1 MPKPILLDWDKGSDE
16 VDVKTIPGPKDWLSS
31 MQLIR
36 EIAAD
41 PGEFQSLAID
51 TADPLEDMAEAFI
64 CARDKKS
71 SLEAYGFGSGY
82 EALAAEWRVFL
93 AELDQVRAKG
103 LTVMILLHATV
114 RTAQDP
120 VLGDHDQWTGQLQKK
135 TWAATL
141 RWADMIGFMDFDSA
155 KAPDGKRSLITE
167 DRVLHTQRGTGFV
180 AKNRYNMPLRI
191 PMVKPNLWGSVQQ
204 AIQTHQ
210 LNPAEIILRIEGMAK
225 LVEQRS
231 PGALEKA
238 KSYVL
243 DAKLDVT
250 KLLSIEQALTAKLS
264 EPTNAQAGAGA

>member
-16 VDVKTIPGPKDWLSS
+16 VDVKKIPGPKDWASS
-31 MQLIR
+31 LQLIR
-36 EIAAD
+36 DIAAD

-51 TADPLEDMAEAFI
+51 TADPLEDLAETFI

-71 SLEAYGFGSGY
+71 SLEQYGFGSGY
-82 EALAAEWRVFL
+82 EALAAEWRVML

-103 LTVMILLHATV
+103 LTVMILLHASV

-120 VLGDHDQWTGQLQKK
+120 VLGDHDQWIGQLQKK

-141 RWADMIGFMDFDSA
+141 RWADMVGFMDFDSA
-155 KAPDGKRSLITE
+155 KASDGKRSIVAE
-167 DRVLHTQRGTGFV
+167 NRILHTQRGTGFV

-191 PMVKPNLWGSVQQ
+191 PMVKPDLWGAVQQ
-204 AIQTHQ
+204 AIQNHQ

-231 PGALEKA
+231 PGAFEKA

-243 DAKLDVT
+243 DAKLDIG
-250 KLLSIEQALTAKLS
+250 KLLGIEQALTAKLS
-264 EPTNAQAGAGA
+264 EPTNAQVGA